1 MVKGKVELTDWIGV
15 VINVVGTDELKNKVE
30 NDELKGKIVEF
41 RGDVVVG
48 IDELPIVDVV
58 GKLDNDVLLTL

>member
-1 MVKGKVELTDWIGV
+1 
-15 VINVVGTDELKNKVE
+15 LKNKVE